1 LIIGVVE
8 YLSKNNAISVN
19 TISNMDELL
28 KIEDSWNEFIRDHAR
43 NPFFLSG
50 FFKEFMSLS
59 QNSNWAPAV
68 LIFSVSGKIVGIAPL
83 ATKTKLGVRMGKFL
97 LTSDLSPDLIL
108 DDKYQELCFDKT
120 FDYMFTTLH
129 CKLVFLTVFAKSP
142 SFEKLKQLGSK
153 KRLALFATP
162 AKGHRILPVKGTW
175 AEFEAFRGRNFRR
188 KFKGMERNLDRCG
201 SWRISC
207 IENGK
212 EEFNVVKK
220 IFDIE
225 KMSWKEEL
233 RVRTGKKDT
242 DLLIFL
248 EGSQHMVKIEPGFK
262 WNVWFLELNDQAIAY
277 SLFIEYKG
285 VSYCVKTS
293 YDRRRK
299 RLYPGIYVLNAALCE
314 FFNKHQIREIDFL
327 TDLPFQE
334 TWTSL
339 CSPRVRIMMAR
350 SSVLLSMAKFA
361 FLSKP
366 VKGILALLSKRVPS
380 IADLIGL

>member
-1 LIIGVVE
+1 
-8 YLSKNNAISVN
+8 LSKNNAISVN
-19 TISNMDELL
+19 AISNLDELL

-68 LIFSVSGKIVGIAPL
+68 LIFSASGRIVGIAPL

-97 LTSDLSPDLIL
+97 LTSAFFPDLVL

-120 FDYMFTTLH
+120 FDYMFSTLH
-129 CKLVFLTVFAKSP
+129 CKLVFLTVSAKSP
-142 SFEKLKQLGSK
+142 SFERLKQLGSK

-162 AKGHRILPVKGTW
+162 ARGHHILPVRGTW
-175 AEFEAFRGRNFRR
+175 AEFETFRGRNFRR
-188 KFKGMERNLDRCG
+188 KFKGIERNLDRFG

-212 EEFNVVKK
+212 EEFDVVKK

-233 RVRTGKKDT
+233 RVRTRKKDT
-242 DLLIFL
+242 DLLMLL
-248 EGSQHMVKIEPGFK
+248 EGSQYMVEIEPGFK
-262 WNVWFLELNDQAIAY
+262 WDVWFLELNNQAIAY
-277 SLFIEYKG
+277 SLFIKYKG

-293 YDRRRK
+293 YNRRYK
-299 RLYPGIYVLNAALCE
+299 RLYPGIYVINAAICE
-314 FFNKHQIREIDFL
+314 FFNKHQIRKICFL
-327 TDLPFQE
+327 TDLPFHE

-339 CSPRVRIMMAR
+339 CSPRVRIVMAR

-361 FLSKP
+361 LLSKP
-366 VKGILALLSKRVPS
+366 IKGILALLSKRVPS
-380 IADLIGL
+380 MADFIGL

>member
-1 LIIGVVE
+1 M
-8 YLSKNNAISVN
+8 
-19 TISNMDELL
+19 SNLDELL
-28 KIEDSWNEFIRDHAR
+28 KIEDSWNEFIRDHVR

-68 LIFSVSGKIVGIAPL
+68 LIFSVSGRIVGIAPL

-97 LTSDLSPDLIL
+97 LSSNLFPDFVL

-120 FDYMFTTLH
+120 FDYMFSTLH
-129 CKLVFLTVFAKSP
+129 CKVVFLTVSAKS

-153 KRLALFATP
+153 KRLALVATP
-162 AKGHRILPVKGTW
+162 AGGHRILPIRSTW
-175 AEFEAFRGRNFRR
+175 AEFEASRGRNFRH
-188 KFKGMERNLDRCG
+188 KFKEIERNLDRFG

-212 EEFNVVKK
+212 EEFVVKK

-233 RVRTGKKDT
+233 RVRTGKKDR

-248 EGSQHMVKIEPGFK
+248 EGSQHMVEIEPGFK
-262 WNVWFLELNDQAIAY
+262 WDVWFLELNNQAIAY

-293 YDRRRK
+293 YDRRYK
-299 RLYPGIYVLNAALCE
+299 RLYPGIYVINAAICE
-314 FFNKHQIREIDFL
+314 FFNKRQIRKIDFL
-327 TDLPFQE
+327 TDLPFQG

-339 CSPRVRIMMAR
+339 CSPRVRIMMTCIGGLPYI
-350 SSVLLSMAKFA
+350 VKFA
-361 FLSKP
+361 LLSKP
-366 VKGILALLSKRVPS
+366 VKGILALLSKRAPS
-380 IADLIGL
+380 IADLIGS